1 MSSNKLIAAG
11 SSRLKKAADSAVD
24 PAVPA
29 ELQKQAAAHVATAD
43 TSAPEPSIFAHGRV
57 LSADDITGTPEEQL
71 AFITGRLHE
80 IDLLGKRAE
89 DFTVL
94 NKAVLLE
101 VARDRDLHVVAGY
114 TNFSVWA
121 ADVLDV
127 EPKYVFEL
135 LQDAERI
142 RAISELGPDLVQ
154 HLTRASARKV
164 MAEVISGQGLETA
177 QVVMSEGVAKAAQE
191 GKRRP
196 TAALLASIAKEL
208 TSPSIPAQEQRSEIS
223 DPPSSVPSVPSEIT
237 ALERAAI
244 ALKERAYA
252 PLAPAAVQAA
262 LDADPEAVREHLAS
276 LEKELGRIAKRLTA
290 AQRLAASSAEPAEAA
305 S

>member
-1 MSSNKLIAAG
+1 MSNKLIAAG
-11 SSRLKKAADSAVD
+11 SSRLKKAADSSVD

-29 ELQKQAAAHVATAD
+29 ELQKVAAQAASTG
-43 TSAPEPSIFAHGRV
+43 TSAPETSIFAHGRV

-71 AFITGRLHE
+71 AFITDRLHE
-80 IDLLGKRAE
+80 IDLAGARAE

-101 VARDRDLHVVAGY
+101 VARERELHVVAGHS
-114 TNFSVWA
+114 NFSVWA

-142 RAISELGPDLVQ
+142 RAISELGPDLAQ

-164 MAEVISGQGLETA
+164 MAEVISNQGLETA
-177 QVVMSEGVAKAAQE
+177 QVVMSEGLAKAAEQ

-196 TAALLASIAKEL
+196 TAAVLASIAKEL
-208 TSPSIPAQEQRSEIS
+208 TAPSIPAQESRSEIS
-223 DPPSSVPSVPSEIT
+223 DPPAVPSAPSEIT
-237 ALERAAI
+237 ALERAVAS
-244 ALKERAYA
+244 LKERVYA

-262 LDADPEAVREHLAS
+262 LEADPEAARVSLAA
-276 LEKELGRIAKRLTA
+276 LEKELGRVAKRLAA
-290 AQRLAASSAEPAEAA
+290 AQRAFASAQEHASA
-305 S
+305 